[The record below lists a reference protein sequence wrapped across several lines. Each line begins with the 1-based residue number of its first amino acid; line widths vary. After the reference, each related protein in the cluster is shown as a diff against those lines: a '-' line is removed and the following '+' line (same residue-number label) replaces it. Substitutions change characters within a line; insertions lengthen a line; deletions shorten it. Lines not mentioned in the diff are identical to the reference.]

1 MPRLMRRVA
10 LTLAV
15 LFWSAV
21 VQAQEW
27 PTKPITLYMGFP
39 AGSGVDVVARML
51 QPSLEKSLGQRLVID
66 YKPGAGGNV
75 ASEVVARAPA
85 DGYTFLLGTA
95 ATHGVNAAL
104 YKKLSFDVEAD
115 FTPISTLN
123 DVSNVLMVNPNVLDA
138 GTVQNFIAQVKAA
151 PGKYNYASTGNGT
164 GTHLAF
170 AEFVHKA
177 GLDMVHVPYKGGPE
191 AIQGVL
197 AGDVCCIFNQ
207 VQTALPQWRAGKVR
221 LLGVTTGK
229 RVPAIPDVPTI
240 AEAGVPGY
248 ESYTWFGIFAPKG
261 LDPAI
266 AARMNAAIKV
276 ALDDPEIQQKMAELG
291 NTPRY
296 ETLQQFKE
304 TVHRDRLKWA
314 EVVKTVGATIE

>member
-1 MPRLMRRVA
+1 MSRLLRRAVV
-10 LTLAV
+10 TLAA
-15 LFWSAV
+15 LLLPAA

-85 DGYTFLLGTA
+85 DGYTFLLATA

-104 YKKLSFDVEAD
+104 YKKLPFDVEAD

-123 DVSNVLMVNPNVLDA
+123 DVSNVLMINPTVIDA
-138 GTVQNFIAQVKAA
+138 ASVKDFIAKVKAA

-197 AGDVCCIFNQ
+197 AGDTCCIFNQ

-221 LLGVTTGK
+221 LLGVTTAR

-240 AEAGVPGY
+240 GEAGVPGY
-248 ESYTWFGIFAPKG
+248 ESYTWFGIFGPKG

-266 AARMNAAIKV
+266 AAKMNAAIKV
-276 ALDDPEIQQKMAELG
+276 ALDDPATQKKMADLG

-314 EVVKTVGATIE
+314 EVVKTVGATID